1 MKPNLPE
8 QFGAQRV
15 LVTGGAGFVGSNL
28 VRRLLDYG
36 ATVTVLDN
44 LETGSLDNL
53 AGADGY
59 RFVQGSVTDLPLVS
73 ELVADSQYVIHAA
86 ARNII
91 LSTQKPHGDF
101 EANIG
106 GTLNVLLAARAA
118 NVRRVVYTSSASIY
132 GNPRYLPVNEDDPP
146 NLLSPY
152 AVSKYAAEGYCQAFY
167 ESYGVP
173 ATTVRYSNVYGPY
186 QSASN
191 PYCGVIGKFLECAFH
206 GTPIQIHGDGLQ
218 TRDFTYVDD
227 AVQATLLAAV
237 SPRAIG
243 QVFNVGTGFETN
255 INQLAERIM
264 DVLERRTPVRHID
277 RRDIDNIRRRV
288 LNIERIR
295 SFLRWTPQVTLVNG
309 LRRTADWFVRRKA
322 SSRGAV
328 PPPCLAALRAPTSPI
343 ASGAPSP

>member
-1 MKPNLPE
+1 MGLNLQE
-8 QFGAQRV
+8 QFGAKRV
-15 LVTGGAGFVGSNL
+15 LVTGGAGFVGSNI
-28 VRRLLDYG
+28 VRRLLEYE
-36 ATVTVLDN
+36 ASVTVLDN

-53 AGADGY
+53 AGVAGY
-59 RFVQGSVTDLPLVS
+59 RFVKGSVTDFPLIR
-73 ELVADSQYVIHAA
+73 ELVADSEYVVHAA

-91 LSTQKPHGDF
+91 LSTKKPHGDY
-101 EANIG
+101 ETNIG

-118 NVRRVVYTSSASIY
+118 SVRRVVYTSSASVY

-152 AVSKYAAEGYCQAFY
+152 AVSKYAAEGYCRAFY

-173 ATTVRYSNVYGPY
+173 ATTVRYSNVYGPF

-191 PYCGVIGKFLECAFH
+191 PYCGVIGKFLEAVLR
-206 GTPIQIHGDGLQ
+206 GAPIQIHGDGLQ

-227 AVQATLLAAV
+227 AVQATLLAVVSARAV
-237 SPRAIG
+237 G

-255 INQLAERIM
+255 VNRLGELIM
-264 DVLERRTPVRHID
+264 KVLERNVPVRHVD

-295 SFLRWTPQVTLVNG
+295 GSLRWTPQVTLAEG
-309 LRRTADWFVRRKA
+309 LRRTAEWFVRREA
-322 SSRGAV
+322 
-328 PPPCLAALRAPTSPI
+328 T
-343 ASGAPSP
+343 ASGAVLPPCVSGPHGTMSPDAFSARCS